1 MLCCTI
7 TPSQQ
12 IAALP
17 QATQAPPAPP
27 EHHFAVTQ
35 PSTEPETFTGV
46 SFLTGRLNHY
56 RLLFAYFP
64 TF

>member
-12 IAALP
+12 TAALP

-27 EHHFAVTQ
+27 EHHSVVTQ

-46 SFLTGRLNHY
+46 SFQTGRLNH
-56 RLLFAYFP
+56 
-64 TF
+64 